1 MRLVLNVIIES
12 ERTGLKNCTYT
23 QSRTS
28 SPISNKNG
36 LSTTSLFNGSIYTK
50 DGWDVWTNFR
60 FNKKSFFSWSANPSV
75 YKYGQTNGLSVQ
87 TNYLRSSS
95 AKTNL
100 ADSSSGRTE
109 TNINTWRVVC
119 IVAGL
124 TKCQQERQ
132 QSLGWRGRPAP
143 GVFVPECD
151 TNGEYKSTQCHESSG
166 LCWCVDAGG
175 NEVPRTRIRGRA
187 ICRPSGKLS
196 N

>member
-1 MRLVLNVIIES
+1 MLRLGIWCLPFCNAAIIVVTPPENK
-12 ERTGLKNCTYT
+12 L
-23 QSRTS
+23 
-28 SPISNKNG
+28 ISK
-36 LSTTSLFNGSIYTK
+36 
-50 DGWDVWTNFR
+50 
-60 FNKKSFFSWSANPSV
+60 
-75 YKYGQTNGLSVQ
+75 
-87 TNYLRSSS
+87 
-95 AKTNL
+95 
-100 ADSSSGRTE
+100 TE
-109 TNINTWRVVC
+109 TKINTRRVVC
-119 IVAGL
+119 VVAGL

-196 N
+196 EINIFISPKTICILSISSDFLS

>member
-1 MRLVLNVIIES
+1 MNAQVWKIALTLNLVPRLQSLTKTVWVPLVCLMARFIRKTDETSGRTFVLIRKV
-12 ERTGLKNCTYT
+12 
-23 QSRTS
+23 
-28 SPISNKNG
+28 
-36 LSTTSLFNGSIYTK
+36 
-50 DGWDVWTNFR
+50 
-60 FNKKSFFSWSANPSV
+60 FFSWSANPSV

-109 TNINTWRVVC
+109 TNINTCRVVC